1 MPGLRQDEEGCIMT
15 VTSSPAQ
22 PAVGR
27 IPVFDHC
34 GRIVA
39 TVGASRSRW
48 LGVLLAEC
56 SEGHVYLLD
65 DEERWFDTHTCPVCE
80 AG

>member
-1 MPGLRQDEEGCIMT
+1 MT
-15 VTSSPAQ
+15 ATTSRAVT
-22 PAVGR
+22 GR
-27 IPVFDHC
+27 LLVYDQAGQVI
-34 GRIVA
+34 A